1 MRSLRAIDLAFIT
14 YEMPVSWLSDAL
26 LHYFSFVRAH
36 HCILLTIHLTSAL
49 CTVGVLHDGVMSPA
63 TQRDTSF
70 FLSYI
75 TTATCMQNKF
85 CRGFAREQDVRYEML
100 VSLLCT

>member
-1 MRSLRAIDLAFIT
+1 
-14 YEMPVSWLSDAL
+14 MPL
-26 LHYFSFVRAH
+26 LYYFSFVRAD

-85 CRGFAREQDVRYEML
+85 CRGFAREQDVRYEMR
-100 VSLLCT
+100 VLCLCDVLDRFWFHCFADIDC